1 MKRTRS
7 AELLYRLSRWRD
19 LYLDLARQPWITL
32 EREIDIEEARKMFPT
47 ADRLWRN
54 SVRTKI
60 EVYAPMKVE
69 VEP

>member
-7 AELLYRLSRWRD
+7 AELLWRLTKWRE

-32 EREIDIEEARKMFPT
+32 EREVDIETAKALFGLARLSTCMISRVT
-47 ADRLWRN
+47 
-54 SVRTKI
+54 I
-60 EVYAPMKVE
+60 YAPMEVE